1 MSQLR
6 DLVQKHYDAVNR
18 GDLETAITIFDV
30 DVEGVTPNGT
40 MNGHDALRQLG
51 EAFRAAAPNQRMEM
65 VRVVE
70 TDDTVVVEGVYAGT
84 QTGPLVGRAGT
95 IEASGND
102 FAFTFCDVFTF
113 RDGLCVSH
121 HIYWDNMSLLAQ
133 LGALPAPA

>member
-6 DLVQKHYDAVNR
+6 DQVQKHYDAVNR
-18 GDLETAITIFDV
+18 GDMDTAITIFDP

-40 MNGHDALRQLG
+40 LNGHDALRQLG
-51 EAFRAAAPNQRMEM
+51 EAFMAAAPNQHMEM

-84 QTGPLVGRAGT
+84 QTGPLVGPGGT

-113 RDGLCVSH
+113 RDGLCVNH

-133 LGALPAPA
+133 LGALPATV

>member
-1 MSQLR
+1 MSELKAM
-6 DLVQKHYDAVNR
+6 VQKHYDAVNR
-18 GDLETAITIFDV
+18 GDMETAMSVFDP
-30 DVEGVTPNGT
+30 DVEGVTPNGS
-40 MNGHDALRQLG
+40 MNGREALRQLG
-51 EAFRAAAPNQRMEM
+51 DAFIAAAPNQRLEM

-70 TDDTVVVEGVYAGT
+70 TDDTVVIEGVYSGT
-84 QTGPLVGRAGT
+84 HTGPLVGPGGT

-133 LGALPAPA
+133 LGVIPAPA